1 MFKLWCKD
9 QGFANNSDLSHV
21 LMDGGVLSVPFDRL
35 NDFYEKC
42 VESYISGEKIYV
54 VEQKTEN
61 YNFFMDLDYKDDDE
75 LTFDQIKSICKVI
88 CDKVSKFGGKDALIS
103 VAEPKPIGNLIKTGI
118 HINWPGFVVNRS
130 SALALRDH
138 VINTLNL
145 AYGSRDWKD
154 IVKRMKEGDEMYEEK
169 VNTVMKEDQ
178 GEKLE
183 QKSDIADAMEE
194 EGDEWTDIV
203 DISVYGNNSR
213 NTKGSGFR
221 MPWSHKR
228 AKHEACSG
236 KGCELCNNTGKETQS
251 EYLPIFIYK
260 HGPLAMLQKTEQTP
274 TVEMLHMATLRTQ
287 GTDPVLIEGAR
298 EENTF
303 TNAQTKDEFKNQEA
317 VLLVEAFIRKHFEG
331 QSSANITK
339 MYKHKNQFLVSTTS
353 KYCENLRREHSS
365 NHVWFHI
372 TSDTIAQK
380 CFCNCETMKGRFY
393 GFCKDFSGRKHQL
406 PKKITDILYED
417 GKVETYVPKKP
428 VVANPDNEL
437 LEKFI
442 KKHIIKKETFSI
454 ETLKREGF
462 KKYTVTTKETCDTCK
477 ETIFFSILKNQIQ
490 QMCKCKCRAH
500 ILTDKIV
507 STL

>member
-42 VESYISGEKIYV
+42 IESYISGEKIYV

-75 LTFDQIKSICKVI
+75 LTFEQIKSICKVI

-103 VAEPKPIGNLIKTGI
+103 VAEPKPVDTLIKTGI
-118 HINWPGFVVNRS
+118 HINWPDFVVNRS

-154 IVKRMKEGDEMYEEK
+154 IV
-169 VNTVMKEDQ
+169 
-178 GEKLE
+178 
-183 QKSDIADAMEE
+183 
-194 EGDEWTDIV
+194 
-203 DISVYGNNSR
+203 DISVYGNSSR

-228 AKHEACSG
+228 GKHEACMG
-236 KGCELCNNTGKETQS
+236 RGCEKCNNTGKETQS
-251 EYLPIFIYK
+251 EYLPVFVYK
-260 HGPLAMLQKTEQTP
+260 HGPLSMLQKTEQKP
-274 TVEMLHMATLRTQ
+274 SVEMLHMATLRTQ

-317 VLLVEAFIRKHFEG
+317 VLLVEAFIRKHMEG
-331 QSSANITK
+331 QATASVTK
-339 MYKHKNQFLVSTTS
+339 MFKHKNQFLVSTTS
-353 KYCENLRREHSS
+353 KYCENLRRAHSS
-365 NHVWFHI
+365 NHIWFHI
-372 TSDTIAQK
+372 SGDTIAQK

-393 GFCKDFSGRKHQL
+393 GFCKDFSGRRHQL
-406 PKKITDILYED
+406 PKKITDVLYED
-417 GKVETYVPKKP
+417 GKVETYVPKKKIVIEP
-428 VVANPDNEL
+428 EQNL

-454 ETLKREGF
+454 EKLKCEGV

-507 STL
+507 RTL

>member
-42 VESYISGEKIYV
+42 IESYISGEKIFV

-75 LTFDQIKSICKVI
+75 LTFEQIKSICKVI

-103 VAEPKPIGNLIKTGI
+103 VAEPKPVDTLIKTGI
-118 HINWPGFVVNRS
+118 HINWPDFVVNRS

-154 IVKRMKEGDEMYEEK
+154 IV
-169 VNTVMKEDQ
+169 
-178 GEKLE
+178 
-183 QKSDIADAMEE
+183 
-194 EGDEWTDIV
+194 
-203 DISVYGNNSR
+203 DISVYGNSSR

-228 AKHEACSG
+228 GKHEACMG
-236 KGCELCNNTGKETQS
+236 RGCEKCNNTGKETQS
-251 EYLPIFIYK
+251 EYLPVFVYK
-260 HGPLAMLQKTEQTP
+260 HGPLSMLQKTEQKP
-274 TVEMLHMATLRTQ
+274 SVEMLHMATLRTQ
-287 GTDPVLIEGAR
+287 VTDPVLIEGAR

-317 VLLVEAFIRKHFEG
+317 VLLVEAFIRKHMEG
-331 QSSANITK
+331 QSTASVTK
-339 MYKHKNQFLVSTTS
+339 MFKHKNQFLVSTTS
-353 KYCENLRREHSS
+353 KYCENLRRAHSS
-365 NHVWFHI
+365 NHIWFHI
-372 TSDTIAQK
+372 SGDTIAQK

-393 GFCKDFSGRKHQL
+393 GFCKDFSGRRHQL
-406 PKKITDILYED
+406 PKKITDVLYED
-417 GKVETYVPKKP
+417 GKVEKYVPKKKIVTEP
-428 VVANPDNEL
+428 EQNL

-507 STL
+507 RTL

>member
-42 VESYISGEKIYV
+42 IESYISGEKIYV

-75 LTFDQIKSICKVI
+75 LTFEQIKSICKVI

-103 VAEPKPIGNLIKTGI
+103 VAEPKPVDTLIKTGI
-118 HINWPGFVVNRS
+118 HINWPDFVVNRS

-154 IVKRMKEGDEMYEEK
+154 IV
-169 VNTVMKEDQ
+169 
-178 GEKLE
+178 
-183 QKSDIADAMEE
+183 
-194 EGDEWTDIV
+194 
-203 DISVYGNNSR
+203 DISVYGNSSR

-228 AKHEACSG
+228 GKHEACMG
-236 KGCELCNNTGKETQS
+236 RGCEKCNNTGKETQS
-251 EYLPIFIYK
+251 EYLPVFVYK
-260 HGPLAMLQKTEQTP
+260 HGPLSMLQKTEQKP
-274 TVEMLHMATLRTQ
+274 SVEMLHMATLRTQ

-317 VLLVEAFIRKHFEG
+317 VLLVEAFIRKHMEG
-331 QSSANITK
+331 QSTASVTK
-339 MYKHKNQFLVSTTS
+339 MFKHKNQFLVSTTS
-353 KYCENLRREHSS
+353 KYCENLRRAHSS
-365 NHVWFHI
+365 NHIWFHI
-372 TSDTIAQK
+372 SGDTIAQK

-393 GFCKDFSGRKHQL
+393 GFCKDFSGRRHQL
-406 PKKITDILYED
+406 PKKITDVLYED
-417 GKVETYVPKKP
+417 GKVETYVPKKKIVTEP
-428 VVANPDNEL
+428 EQNL

-454 ETLKREGF
+454 ETLKREGV

-507 STL
+507 RTL

>member
-42 VESYISGEKIYV
+42 IESYISGEKIYV

-75 LTFDQIKSICKVI
+75 LTFEQIKSICKVI

-103 VAEPKPIGNLIKTGI
+103 VAEPKPVDTLIKTGI
-118 HINWPGFVVNRS
+118 HINWPDFVVNRS

-145 AYGSRDWKD
+145 VYGSRDWKD
-154 IVKRMKEGDEMYEEK
+154 IV
-169 VNTVMKEDQ
+169 
-178 GEKLE
+178 
-183 QKSDIADAMEE
+183 
-194 EGDEWTDIV
+194 
-203 DISVYGNNSR
+203 DISVYGNSSR

-228 AKHEACSG
+228 GKHEACMG
-236 KGCELCNNTGKETQS
+236 RGCEKCNNTGKETQS
-251 EYLPIFIYK
+251 EYLPVFVYK
-260 HGPLAMLQKTEQTP
+260 HGPLSMLQKTEQKP
-274 TVEMLHMATLRTQ
+274 SVEMLHMATLRTQ

-317 VLLVEAFIRKHFEG
+317 VLLVEAFIRKHMEG
-331 QSSANITK
+331 QSTASVTK
-339 MYKHKNQFLVSTTS
+339 MFKHKNQFLVSTTS
-353 KYCENLRREHSS
+353 KYCENLRRAHSS
-365 NHVWFHI
+365 NHIWFHI
-372 TSDTIAQK
+372 SGDTIAQK

-393 GFCKDFSGRKHQL
+393 GFCKDFSGRRHQL
-406 PKKITDILYED
+406 PKKITDVLYED
-417 GKVETYVPKKP
+417 GKVETYVPKKKIVTEP
-428 VVANPDNEL
+428 EQDL

-454 ETLKREGF
+454 ETLKREGV

-507 STL
+507 RTL